1 MNLALSIFIVIG
13 AWAIGNIIITQI
25 RRWTQKKK
33 QGIHI
38 AFLLSVSRVIWT
50 IIAIALISGMFP
62 SAKEVTKALLTS
74 SGLIVAVLGFSAQ
87 QVLADVI
94 SGLMLSWTK
103 PFDIGEKIVIQD
115 LNISGIVES
124 MSIRHTIV
132 RTYHNSRLLIPNSV
146 INKSVV
152 ENSNYNGCF
161 VGSYLEIPIDYD
173 SDIEKAKNIIE
184 NAVENH
190 PLVYRLPDV
199 EKKTSVLIKDFSEI
213 GIILKCTIRTKDL
226 DDNFRVCSEL
236 REEIKKQFDQENIK
250 LYYKRIQI
258 NK

>member
-173 SDIEKAKNIIE
+173 SDIEKAK
-184 NAVENH
+184 
-190 PLVYRLPDV
+190 
-199 EKKTSVLIKDFSEI
+199 
-213 GIILKCTIRTKDL
+213 
-226 DDNFRVCSEL
+226 
-236 REEIKKQFDQENIK
+236 K
-250 LYYKRIQI
+250 LC
-258 NK
+258 